1 MMANSKSSEN
11 GIVYSKKNSIET
23 SNKLAEQQS
32 HTTMNKRETGPSDIN
47 IGHDTVAHHHPYLYD
62 SLGQPAT
69 ASDSSPMTLKHVE
82 QVNVKFRDTEYS
94 TLDQNEGGVGAS

>member
-1 MMANSKSSEN
+1 
-11 GIVYSKKNSIET
+11 
-23 SNKLAEQQS
+23 
-32 HTTMNKRETGPSDIN
+32 MNKRETGPSDLN
-47 IGHDTVAHHHPYLYD
+47 IGDSTMPHHHQPYLYD

-94 TLDQNEGGVGAS
+94 TLDQNEGGGGGAS